1 MILIRIAFA
10 WIFLLGFSFNILA
23 QNQEL
28 EKEWNSFQLKNKQ
41 TSKRGMISLGAWGLA
56 NMVSGSI
63 GAPLSE
69 GTQRS
74 FHLMNLSWGV
84 VNFAIAL
91 PGIIS
96 YSKSKD
102 FSKDPLEIHKKF
114 RSSKTV
120 YLLNAGLDLG
130 YTLSGLWMYERSK
143 SISKKKNA
151 EMIKGFGYSVI
162 MQGAYL
168 LVYDS
173 VMYGIYASR
182 NKKHDELMKKSL
194 VKF

>member
-23 QNQEL
+23 QNQDF
-28 EKEWNSFQLKNKQ
+28 EKEWTSFQLKNKQ
-41 TSKRGMISLGAWGLA
+41 TSKRGMISLGSWGLA

-102 FSKDPLEIHKKF
+102 LSKDPLEIHKKF

-130 YTLSGLWMYERSK
+130 YTLTGLWMYERSK

-194 VKF
+194 IRF